1 MVSYNTQI
9 DNTTKKYK
17 IQFETDDYDVFKWVE
32 KICSNTVDTDSL
44 LEVFST
50 CELVEE
56 LVSRKDIETELIESP
71 KTTSFKCNSPAVLL
85 CYRLR

>member
-32 KICSNTVDTDSL
+32 KICSNTVDTDTDNL

-56 LVSRKDIETELIESP
+56 LVRRKG
-71 KTTSFKCNSPAVLL
+71 
-85 CYRLR
+85 Y

>member
-32 KICSNTVDTDSL
+32 KICSNTVDTDNL

-56 LVSRKDIETELIESP
+56 LVSRKGILKQNLLNLP
-71 KTTSFKCNSPAVLL
+71 KQHHLSAIVPQFCCVTD
-85 CYRLR
+85 